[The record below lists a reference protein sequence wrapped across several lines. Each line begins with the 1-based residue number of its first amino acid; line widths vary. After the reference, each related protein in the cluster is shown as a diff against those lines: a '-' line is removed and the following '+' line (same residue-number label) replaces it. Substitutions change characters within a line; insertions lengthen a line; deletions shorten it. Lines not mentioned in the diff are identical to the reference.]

1 MKNDALKELQMI
13 SSQMQSSSHN
23 RVRPEDVEE
32 AKEAA
37 ARLAKDR
44 DSMNTHPRREAI
56 TSEIRVQEEKLK
68 DIASNVEKDTK
79 VRDQLRAKSDEQ
91 NEIDMVSFVLLSVA
105 ITLVYFT
112 LVHFFTSPYI
122 FLFSLS
128 VLYLTST
135 HQ

>member
-1 MKNDALKELQMI
+1 
-13 SSQMQSSSHN
+13 
-23 RVRPEDVEE
+23 
-32 AKEAA
+32 
-37 ARLAKDR
+37 
-44 DSMNTHPRREAI
+44 MNTHPRREAI

-112 LVHFFTSPYI
+112 LVHFFTSPDI

>member
-105 ITLVYFT
+105 ITLVLLCTFSHHHIFFYFP
-112 LVHFFTSPYI
+112 FP
-122 FLFSLS
+122 FSI
-128 VLYLTST
+128 
-135 HQ
+135 